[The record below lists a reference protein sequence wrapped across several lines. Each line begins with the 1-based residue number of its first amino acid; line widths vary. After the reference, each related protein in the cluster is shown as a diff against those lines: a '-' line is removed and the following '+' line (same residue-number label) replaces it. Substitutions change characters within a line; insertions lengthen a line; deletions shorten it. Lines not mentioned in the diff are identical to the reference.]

1 MLEVQISRNNGTIDF
16 NFEDLK
22 DALTGELEFYKN
34 LVFTEDTKA
43 DAKKTVAELRK
54 LKKQINDKRI
64 EVKKLYMQ
72 PYTNFEAKV
81 KELDKLINEPI
92 AYISEQID
100 AFEQKRIEEKRE
112 LINEIYLELVSER
125 EDIAGYAELNRVY
138 DSKWENASTSKKTI
152 QEAITSYLDSVGND
166 IAAIESM
173 ESEYEAKALM
183 RYKET
188 GVLSDALLT
197 IRQWEKQKEEILKA
211 EEEKQKQ
218 EALKAE
224 EEKHAEIEADEI
236 LDAPEPI
243 EEFIEPT
250 EKNDIMKIARYEV
263 KVDPFQQ
270 TQLECYMQ
278 ECGIQYRRLD

>member
-22 DALTGELEFYKN
+22 DALTAELELYKN

-54 LKKQINDKRI
+54 LKKQISDKRI

-72 PYTNFEAKV
+72 PYTDFEAKV

-112 LINEIYLELVSER
+112 LINKIYLELVSER

-152 QEAITSYLDSVGND
+152 QEAITSYLDSVDND
-166 IAAIESM
+166 IAAIKSM

-211 EEEKQKQ
+211 EEEKQA
-218 EALKAE
+218 EA
-224 EEKHAEIEADEI
+224 EADEI
-236 LDAPEPI
+236 LDAPEPV

>member
-22 DALTGELEFYKN
+22 DALTAELELYKN

-72 PYTNFEAKV
+72 PYTDFEAKV

-92 AYISEQID
+92 TFISEQID

-152 QEAITSYLDSVGND
+152 QEAITSYLDSVDND

-211 EEEKQKQ
+211 EEEKQ
-218 EALKAE
+218 ADA
-224 EEKHAEIEADEI
+224 EADEI

>member
-22 DALTGELEFYKN
+22 DALTAELELYKN

-54 LKKQINDKRI
+54 LKKQISDKRI

-152 QEAITSYLDSVGND
+152 QEAITSYLDSVDND

-211 EEEKQKQ
+211 EEEKQA
-218 EALKAE
+218 EA
-224 EEKHAEIEADEI
+224 EADEI

-243 EEFIEPT
+243 EEFTEPT

>member
-22 DALTGELEFYKN
+22 DALTAELELYKN

-54 LKKQINDKRI
+54 LKKQISDKRI

-72 PYTNFEAKV
+72 PYTDFEAKV

-92 AYISEQID
+92 TFISEQID
-100 AFEQKRIEEKRE
+100 AFEQKRIKEKRE

-152 QEAITSYLDSVGND
+152 QEAITSYLDSVDND

-243 EEFIEPT
+243 EGFTEPT

>member
-22 DALTGELEFYKN
+22 DALTAELELYKN

-54 LKKQINDKRI
+54 LKKQISDKRI

-72 PYTNFEAKV
+72 PYTDFEAKV

-92 AYISEQID
+92 TFISEQSD

-152 QEAITSYLDSVGND
+152 QEAITSYLDSVDND

-211 EEEKQKQ
+211 EEEKQA
-218 EALKAE
+218 EA
-224 EEKHAEIEADEI
+224 EADEI

>member
-22 DALTGELEFYKN
+22 EALTAELELYKN
-34 LVFTEDTKA
+34 LVFTEETKT

-54 LKKQINDKRI
+54 LKKQISDKRI

-72 PYTNFEAKV
+72 PYTDFEAKV

-100 AFEQKRIEEKRE
+100 AFEQKRIKEKRE
-112 LINEIYLELVSER
+112 LINEIYLEAASGR

-138 DSKWENASTSKKTI
+138 DSKWENASTSKKSI
-152 QEAITSYLDSVGND
+152 QEAITSYLDSVAND
-166 IAAIESM
+166 IAAIKSM
-173 ESEYEAKALM
+173 ESEYEVKALM
-183 RYKET
+183 KYKET
-188 GVLSDALLT
+188 GILSDALLT

-211 EEEKQKQ
+211 EEEKQA
-218 EALKAE
+218 EA
-224 EEKHAEIEADEI
+224 EADEI
-236 LDAPEPI
+236 LDAPEPV

-250 EKNDIMKIARYEV
+250 EKNDIMKLARYEV

-278 ECGIQYRRLD
+278 ECGIQYRRLE

>member
-22 DALTGELEFYKN
+22 DALTAELELYKN

-64 EVKKLYMQ
+64 EAKKLYMQ
-72 PYTNFEAKV
+72 PYTDFEAKV

-152 QEAITSYLDSVGND
+152 QEAITSYLDSVDND

-188 GVLSDALLT
+188 GVLSEALLT

-211 EEEKQKQ
+211 EEEKQA
-218 EALKAE
+218 EA
-224 EEKHAEIEADEI
+224 EADEI

-243 EEFIEPT
+243 EEFTEPT

>member
-22 DALTGELEFYKN
+22 EALTAELELYKN

-54 LKKQINDKRI
+54 LKKQISDKRI

-72 PYTNFEAKV
+72 PYTDFEAKV

-152 QEAITSYLDSVGND
+152 QEAITSYLDSVDND

-211 EEEKQKQ
+211 EEEKQA
-218 EALKAE
+218 EAE
-224 EEKHAEIEADEI
+224 VDEI

>member
-152 QEAITSYLDSVGND
+152 QEAIISYLDSVDND
-166 IAAIESM
+166 IAAIKSM
-173 ESEYEAKALM
+173 ESEYETKALM

-211 EEEKQKQ
+211 EEEK
-218 EALKAE
+218 
-224 EEKHAEIEADEI
+224 HAEIEADEI

-243 EEFIEPT
+243 EEFTEPT

>member
-22 DALTGELEFYKN
+22 EALTAELELYKN
-34 LVFTEDTKA
+34 LVFTEDAKA

-54 LKKQINDKRI
+54 LKKQISDKRI

-72 PYTNFEAKV
+72 PYTDFEAKV

-92 AYISEQID
+92 TFISEQID

-152 QEAITSYLDSVGND
+152 QEAITSYLDSVDND

-211 EEEKQKQ
+211 EEEKQA
-218 EALKAE
+218 EA
-224 EEKHAEIEADEI
+224 EADEI

>member
-22 DALTGELEFYKN
+22 DALTAELELYKN

-54 LKKQINDKRI
+54 LKKQISDKRI

-72 PYTNFEAKV
+72 PYTDFEAKV

-92 AYISEQID
+92 TFISEQID

-152 QEAITSYLDSVGND
+152 QEAITSYLDSVDND

-183 RYKET
+183 RYKEP
-188 GVLSDALLT
+188 GPLSDALLT
-197 IRQWEKQKEEILKA
+197 IRQKKKKKEEILKA
-211 EEEKQKQ
+211 EEEK
-218 EALKAE
+218 
-224 EEKHAEIEADEI
+224 HAEAEADEI
-236 LDAPEPI
+236 LDASEPI

>member
-22 DALTGELEFYKN
+22 DALTAELELYKN

-54 LKKQINDKRI
+54 LKKQISDKRI

-72 PYTNFEAKV
+72 PYTDFEAKV

-92 AYISEQID
+92 TFISEQID

-152 QEAITSYLDSVGND
+152 QESITNYLDGVAND
-166 IAAIESM
+166 IAAIKSM

-211 EEEKQKQ
+211 EEEKQA
-218 EALKAE
+218 EA
-224 EEKHAEIEADEI
+224 EADEI

-243 EEFIEPT
+243 EEFTEPT
-250 EKNDIMKIARYEV
+250 EKNDIMKLARYEV

>member
-1 MLEVQISRNNGTIDF
+1 MLEVQIVRNNGTIDF
-16 NFEDLK
+16 NFEDIK
-22 DALTGELEFYKN
+22 DALASELELYKN
-34 LVFTEDTKA
+34 LVFTEETKT

-54 LKKQINDKRI
+54 LKKQISDKRI

-72 PYTNFEAKV
+72 PYTDFEAKV

-92 AYISEQID
+92 TFISEQID

-112 LINEIYLELVSER
+112 LINDIYLEIVSGR

-152 QEAITSYLDSVGND
+152 QESITNYLDGVAND
-166 IAAIESM
+166 VAAIKSM

-183 RYKET
+183 KYKET

-211 EEEKQKQ
+211 EEEKQA
-218 EALKAE
+218 EA
-224 EEKHAEIEADEI
+224 EADEI

-250 EKNDIMKIARYEV
+250 EKNDIMKMARYEV

-270 TQLECYMQ
+270 AQLECYMQ

>member
-22 DALTGELEFYKN
+22 DALTAELELYKN

-54 LKKQINDKRI
+54 LKKQISDKRI

-81 KELDKLINEPI
+81 RELDKLINEPI
-92 AYISEQID
+92 AYISGQID

-152 QEAITSYLDSVGND
+152 QEAITSYLDSVDND

-211 EEEKQKQ
+211 EEEKQA
-218 EALKAE
+218 EA
-224 EEKHAEIEADEI
+224 EADEI

-243 EEFIEPT
+243 EEFIDPT

>member
-22 DALTGELEFYKN
+22 DALTAELELYKN

-54 LKKQINDKRI
+54 LKKQISDKRI

-72 PYTNFEAKV
+72 PYTDFEAKV

-92 AYISEQID
+92 TFISEQID

-152 QEAITSYLDSVGND
+152 QEAITSYLDSVDND

-211 EEEKQKQ
+211 EEEKQT
-218 EALKAE
+218 EA
-224 EEKHAEIEADEI
+224 EADEI

>member
-22 DALTGELEFYKN
+22 DALTAELELYKN

-54 LKKQINDKRI
+54 LKKQISDKRI

-72 PYTNFEAKV
+72 PYTDFEAKV

-92 AYISEQID
+92 TFISEQID

-152 QEAITSYLDSVGND
+152 QEAITSYLDSVDND

-211 EEEKQKQ
+211 EAEKQ
-218 EALKAE
+218 AE
-224 EEKHAEIEADEI
+224 TEVDEI

>member
-22 DALTGELEFYKN
+22 DALTAELELYKN

-54 LKKQINDKRI
+54 LKKQISDKRI

-72 PYTNFEAKV
+72 PYTDFEAKV

-92 AYISEQID
+92 TFISEQID

-152 QEAITSYLDSVGND
+152 QEAITSYLDSVDND
-166 IAAIESM
+166 IAAIKSM

-211 EEEKQKQ
+211 EEEKQA
-218 EALKAE
+218 EA
-224 EEKHAEIEADEI
+224 EADEI

>member
-22 DALTGELEFYKN
+22 DALTAELELYKN

-72 PYTNFEAKV
+72 PYTDFEAKV

-92 AYISEQID
+92 TFISEQID

-152 QEAITSYLDSVGND
+152 QEAITSYLDSVDND

-211 EEEKQKQ
+211 EEEKQA
-218 EALKAE
+218 EA
-224 EEKHAEIEADEI
+224 EADEI

-243 EEFIEPT
+243 EEYIEPT

>member
-1 MLEVQISRNNGTIDF
+1 MLEVQIERNNGTIDF
-16 NFEDLK
+16 NFEDIK
-22 DALTGELEFYKN
+22 DALASELELYKN

-54 LKKQINDKRI
+54 LKKQISDKRI

-72 PYTNFEAKV
+72 PYTDFEAKV

-92 AYISEQID
+92 TFISEQID

-112 LINEIYLELVSER
+112 LINDIYLELVSGR

-138 DSKWENASTSKKTI
+138 DSKWENTSTSKKTI
-152 QEAITSYLDSVGND
+152 QESITNYLDGVTND
-166 IAAIESM
+166 IAAIKSM
-173 ESEYEAKALM
+173 ESEYETKALM

-218 EALKAE
+218 
-224 EEKHAEIEADEI
+224 AEIEADEI

-263 KVDPFQQ
+263 KVDPFQRA
-270 TQLECYMQ
+270 QLECYMQ

>member
-54 LKKQINDKRI
+54 LKKQISDKRI

-72 PYTNFEAKV
+72 PYTDFEAKV

-152 QEAITSYLDSVGND
+152 QEAIISYLDSVDND
-166 IAAIESM
+166 IAAIKSM
-173 ESEYEAKALM
+173 ESEYETKALM

>member
-22 DALTGELEFYKN
+22 DALTAELELYKN

-54 LKKQINDKRI
+54 LKKQISDKRI

-72 PYTNFEAKV
+72 PYTDFEAKV

-92 AYISEQID
+92 TFISEQID

-125 EDIAGYAELNRVY
+125 EDIAGYVELNRVY
-138 DSKWENASTSKKTI
+138 DSKWENTSTSKKTI
-152 QEAITSYLDSVGND
+152 QEAITSYLDSVDND

-211 EEEKQKQ
+211 EEEKQA
-218 EALKAE
+218 EA
-224 EEKHAEIEADEI
+224 EADEI

>member
-22 DALTGELEFYKN
+22 DALTAELELYKN

-54 LKKQINDKRI
+54 LKKQISDKRI

-72 PYTNFEAKV
+72 PYTDFEAKV

-152 QEAITSYLDSVGND
+152 QEAITSYLDSVDND

-211 EEEKQKQ
+211 EEEKQA
-218 EALKAE
+218 EA
-224 EEKHAEIEADEI
+224 EADAI

>member
-22 DALTGELEFYKN
+22 DALTAELELYKN

-72 PYTNFEAKV
+72 PYTDFEAKV

-92 AYISEQID
+92 TFISEQID

-152 QEAITSYLDSVGND
+152 QEAITSYLDSVDND

-211 EEEKQKQ
+211 EEEKQA
-218 EALKAE
+218 EA
-224 EEKHAEIEADEI
+224 EADEI

-263 KVDPFQQ
+263 KVDPFKQ

>member
-22 DALTGELEFYKN
+22 EALTAELELYKN

-72 PYTNFEAKV
+72 PYTDFEAKV

-112 LINEIYLELVSER
+112 LINKIYLELVSER

-152 QEAITSYLDSVGND
+152 QEAITSYLDSVDND
-166 IAAIESM
+166 IAAIKSM

-211 EEEKQKQ
+211 EEEKQA
-218 EALKAE
+218 EA
-224 EEKHAEIEADEI
+224 EADEI

>member
-22 DALTGELEFYKN
+22 DALTAELELYKN

-54 LKKQINDKRI
+54 LKKQISDKRI

-72 PYTNFEAKV
+72 PYTDFEAKV

-92 AYISEQID
+92 TFISEQID

-112 LINEIYLELVSER
+112 LINKIYLELVSER

-152 QEAITSYLDSVGND
+152 QEAIITYLDSVDND
-166 IAAIESM
+166 IAAIKSM

-211 EEEKQKQ
+211 EEEKQA
-218 EALKAE
+218 EA
-224 EEKHAEIEADEI
+224 EADEI

-278 ECGIQYRRLD
+278 ECGSQYRRLD

>member
-22 DALTGELEFYKN
+22 DALTAELELYKN

-54 LKKQINDKRI
+54 LKKQISDKRI

-72 PYTNFEAKV
+72 PYTDFEAKV

-92 AYISEQID
+92 TFISEQID
-100 AFEQKRIEEKRE
+100 ACEQKRIEEKRE

-152 QEAITSYLDSVGND
+152 QEAITSYLDSVDND
-166 IAAIESM
+166 IAAIKSM
-173 ESEYEAKALM
+173 ESEYETKALM

-211 EEEKQKQ
+211 EEEKQA
-218 EALKAE
+218 EA
-224 EEKHAEIEADEI
+224 EADEI

>member
-22 DALTGELEFYKN
+22 EALTAELELYKN

-54 LKKQINDKRI
+54 LKKQISDKRI

-72 PYTNFEAKV
+72 PYTDFEAKV

-152 QEAITSYLDSVGND
+152 QEAITSYLDSVDND

-211 EEEKQKQ
+211 EYEKQA
-218 EALKAE
+218 EA
-224 EEKHAEIEADEI
+224 EADEI
-236 LDAPEPI
+236 LDAPEPV

-250 EKNDIMKIARYEV
+250 EKNDIMKLARYEV

>member
-22 DALTGELEFYKN
+22 DALTAELELYKN

-54 LKKQINDKRI
+54 LKKQISDKRT
-64 EVKKLYMQ
+64 EVTTLYMQ
-72 PYTNFEAKV
+72 PYTDFEAKV

-92 AYISEQID
+92 TFISEQID

-152 QEAITSYLDSVGND
+152 QEAITSYLDSVDND

-211 EEEKQKQ
+211 EEEKQA
-218 EALKAE
+218 EA
-224 EEKHAEIEADEI
+224 EADEI

>member
-22 DALTGELEFYKN
+22 EALTAELELYKN
-34 LVFTEDTKA
+34 LVFTEETKT

-54 LKKQINDKRI
+54 LKKQISDKRI

-72 PYTNFEAKV
+72 PYTDFEAKV

-112 LINEIYLELVSER
+112 LINDIYLELVSGR

-138 DSKWENASTSKKTI
+138 DSKWENASTSKKSI
-152 QEAITSYLDSVGND
+152 QEAITSYLDSVAND
-166 IAAIESM
+166 IAAIKSM
-173 ESEYEAKALM
+173 ESEYEVKALM
-183 RYKET
+183 KYKET
-188 GVLSDALLT
+188 GILSDALLT

-211 EEEKQKQ
+211 EEEKQA
-218 EALKAE
+218 EA
-224 EEKHAEIEADEI
+224 EADEI
-236 LDAPEPI
+236 LDAPEPV

-250 EKNDIMKIARYEV
+250 EKNDIMKLARYEV

-278 ECGIQYRRLD
+278 ECGIQYRRLE

>member
-22 DALTGELEFYKN
+22 DALTAELELYKN

-54 LKKQINDKRI
+54 LKKQISDKRI

-72 PYTNFEAKV
+72 PYTDFEAKV

-112 LINEIYLELVSER
+112 LINKIYLELVSER

-152 QEAITSYLDSVGND
+152 QEAITSYLDSVDND

-211 EEEKQKQ
+211 EEEKQA
-218 EALKAE
+218 EA
-224 EEKHAEIEADEI
+224 EADEI

>member
-22 DALTGELEFYKN
+22 DALTAELELYKN

-72 PYTNFEAKV
+72 PYTDFEAKV

-92 AYISEQID
+92 TFISEQID

-112 LINEIYLELVSER
+112 LINKIYLELVSER

-152 QEAITSYLDSVGND
+152 QEAIISYLDSVDND
-166 IAAIESM
+166 IAAIKSM

-211 EEEKQKQ
+211 EEEKQA
-218 EALKAE
+218 EA
-224 EEKHAEIEADEI
+224 EADEI

-243 EEFIEPT
+243 EEFIDPT

>member
-22 DALTGELEFYKN
+22 EALTAELELYKN

-54 LKKQINDKRI
+54 LKKQISDKRI

-72 PYTNFEAKV
+72 PYTDFEAKV

-92 AYISEQID
+92 TFISEQID

-152 QEAITSYLDSVGND
+152 QEAITSYLDSVDND

-211 EEEKQKQ
+211 EYEKQA
-218 EALKAE
+218 EA
-224 EEKHAEIEADEI
+224 EADEI
-236 LDAPEPI
+236 LDAPEPV

-250 EKNDIMKIARYEV
+250 EKNDIMKLARYEV

>member
-22 DALTGELEFYKN
+22 EALTAELELYKN

-54 LKKQINDKRI
+54 LKKQISDKRI

-72 PYTNFEAKV
+72 PYTDFEAKV

-100 AFEQKRIEEKRE
+100 VFEQKRIEEKRE
-112 LINEIYLELVSER
+112 LINKIYLELVSER

-152 QEAITSYLDSVGND
+152 QEAIISYLDSVDND
-166 IAAIESM
+166 IAAIKSM
-173 ESEYEAKALM
+173 ESEYETKALM

-211 EEEKQKQ
+211 EEEK
-218 EALKAE
+218 
-224 EEKHAEIEADEI
+224 HAEIEADEI

-243 EEFIEPT
+243 EEFTEPT

>member
-22 DALTGELEFYKN
+22 DALTAELELYKN

-72 PYTNFEAKV
+72 PYTDFEAKV

-125 EDIAGYAELNRVY
+125 EDIAGYVELNRVY

-152 QEAITSYLDSVGND
+152 QEAITSYLDSVDND
-166 IAAIESM
+166 IAAIKSM
-173 ESEYEAKALM
+173 ESEYETKALM

-211 EEEKQKQ
+211 EEEK
-218 EALKAE
+218 
-224 EEKHAEIEADEI
+224 HAEIEADEI

-243 EEFIEPT
+243 EEFTEPT

>member
-1 MLEVQISRNNGTIDF
+1 MLEVQISRSNGTIDF
-16 NFEDLK
+16 NFEDIK
-22 DALTGELEFYKN
+22 EALAAELELYKN
-34 LVFTEDTKA
+34 LVFTEETKT

-54 LKKQINDKRI
+54 LKKQISDKRI

-72 PYTNFEAKV
+72 PYTDFEAKV

-92 AYISEQID
+92 TFISEQID

-112 LINEIYLELVSER
+112 LINDIYLELVSER

-138 DSKWENASTSKKTI
+138 DSKWENASTSKKAI
-152 QEAITSYLDSVGND
+152 QEAITSYLDSVAND
-166 IAAIESM
+166 IAAIKSM
-173 ESEYEAKALM
+173 ESEYETKALM

-197 IRQWEKQKEEILKA
+197 IRQWEKQKQEVLKA
-211 EEEKQKQ
+211 EEEKQA
-218 EALKAE
+218 EA
-224 EEKHAEIEADEI
+224 EADEI
-236 LDAPEPI
+236 LDATEPI
-243 EEFIEPT
+243 EEFTEPT
-250 EKNDIMKIARYEV
+250 EKKDIMKIARYEV

>member
-22 DALTGELEFYKN
+22 EALTAELELYKN

-54 LKKQINDKRI
+54 LKKQIGDKRI

-72 PYTNFEAKV
+72 PYTDFEAKV

-92 AYISEQID
+92 AFITEQID

-112 LINEIYLELVSER
+112 LINEIYLEAVSGR

-152 QEAITSYLDSVGND
+152 QESITNYLDGVTND
-166 IAAIESM
+166 IAAIKNM
-173 ESEYEAKALM
+173 ESEYEVKALM
-183 RYKET
+183 KYKET

-197 IRQWEKQKEEILKA
+197 IRQWEKQKQEVLKA
-211 EEEKQKQ
+211 EEEKK
-218 EALKAE
+218 
-224 EEKHAEIEADEI
+224 AEIEADEI

-250 EKNDIMKIARYEV
+250 KKNDIMKMARYEV

-270 TQLECYMQ
+270 AQLECYMQ

>member
-22 DALTGELEFYKN
+22 DALTAELELYKN

-54 LKKQINDKRI
+54 LKKQSSDKRI
-64 EVKKLYMQ
+64 EGKKLYMQ
-72 PYTNFEAKV
+72 PYTDFEAKV

-92 AYISEQID
+92 TFISEQID

-152 QEAITSYLDSVGND
+152 QEAITSYLDSVDND

-211 EEEKQKQ
+211 EEEKQA
-218 EALKAE
+218 EA
-224 EEKHAEIEADEI
+224 EADEI

>member
-125 EDIAGYAELNRVY
+125 EDIAGYVELNRVY

-152 QEAITSYLDSVGND
+152 QEAIISYLDSVDND
-166 IAAIESM
+166 IAAIKSM
-173 ESEYEAKALM
+173 ESEYETKALM

-211 EEEKQKQ
+211 EEEKQA
-218 EALKAE
+218 EA
-224 EEKHAEIEADEI
+224 EADEI

>member
-22 DALTGELEFYKN
+22 DALTAELELYKN

-72 PYTNFEAKV
+72 PYTDFEAKV

-152 QEAITSYLDSVGND
+152 QEAITSYLDSVDND

-211 EEEKQKQ
+211 EEEKQA
-218 EALKAE
+218 EA
-224 EEKHAEIEADEI
+224 EADEI
-236 LDAPEPI
+236 LDAPEPV

-250 EKNDIMKIARYEV
+250 EKNDIMKLARYEV

>member
-16 NFEDLK
+16 NFEDIK
-22 DALTGELEFYKN
+22 EALTAELELYKN

-54 LKKQINDKRI
+54 LKKQISDKRI

-72 PYTNFEAKV
+72 PYTDFEAKV

-92 AYISEQID
+92 TFISEQID

-112 LINEIYLELVSER
+112 LINNIYLEAVSGR

-152 QEAITSYLDSVGND
+152 QESITNYLDGVAND
-166 IAAIESM
+166 IAAIKSM
-173 ESEYEAKALM
+173 ESEYETKALM

-211 EEEKQKQ
+211 EEEKQA
-218 EALKAE
+218 EA
-224 EEKHAEIEADEI
+224 EADEI
-236 LDAPEPI
+236 LDAPEPA

-250 EKNDIMKIARYEV
+250 GKNDIMKLARYEV